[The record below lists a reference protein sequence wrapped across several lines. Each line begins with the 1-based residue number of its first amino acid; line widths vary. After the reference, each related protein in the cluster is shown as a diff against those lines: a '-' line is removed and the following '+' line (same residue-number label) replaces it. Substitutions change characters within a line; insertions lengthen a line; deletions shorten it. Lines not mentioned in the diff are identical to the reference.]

1 MMRLT
6 NFVYFSENRSGRQS
20 PSRQA
25 GSQPQKP
32 SSQTVLR
39 PTALSMYMAEIITLI
54 TYQEGSQAAPGVVS
68 DRNVLESTEERI
80 SRLTR
85 VLYSKRRELVVRLW
99 SSYLIYE
106 GSGTEVD
113 VQAFEAV
120 MRFSPGKRDGKW
132 DI

>member
-1 MMRLT
+1 
-6 NFVYFSENRSGRQS
+6 
-20 PSRQA
+20 
-25 GSQPQKP
+25 
-32 SSQTVLR
+32 
-39 PTALSMYMAEIITLI
+39 MAEIITLI

-120 MRFSPGKRDGKW
+120 MRFSPSKRDGKW